1 MKFWLIA
8 PWLPAEEM
16 IELARMAEEL
26 GFEGM
31 MGADHGFIPEQ
42 MADAYLYTDDGRPP
56 IHGGLPYPE
65 VFTTLT
71 AMAMATERLK
81 LSCAVYV
88 LPLRNPI
95 EVAKA
100 SGTLARISGGRA
112 VLGVGAGWM
121 KEEFDVYGVDFKTR
135 GRRFDECIEVI
146 RKLHAGGYVE
156 HHGEFFDF
164 PPLAIGPAPDAP
176 VPVYIGGASKRALRR
191 AARVG
196 DGWIGAGNDIEEV
209 EPILDQLN
217 ALRREHGREDEPFEV
232 VCPVMQVTET
242 ERLQEL
248 EAKGLTSICFGF
260 ADNYQLPLEQK
271 RGILEW
277 FAGNVMVE
285 FDRA

>member
-16 IELARMAEEL
+16 IELARMAEEF

-31 MGADHGFIPEQ
+31 MGADHGFVPET
-42 MADAYLYTDDGRPP
+42 MAADYLYTDDGKPP

-65 VFTTLT
+65 VWTTLT
-71 AMAMATERLK
+71 AMAMATTRLK

-100 SGTLARISGGRA
+100 TGTLSRISNGRV
-112 VLGVGAGWM
+112 VLGAGAGWM

-135 GRRFDECIEVI
+135 GRRMDECIEVI
-146 RKLHAGGYVE
+146 HKLQRGGYVE
-156 HHGEFFDF
+156 HRGEFFDF

-176 VPVYIGGASKRALRR
+176 VPIYIGGASKRALRR
-191 AARVG
+191 AARLG
-196 DGWIGAGNDIEEV
+196 DGWIGAGNSIDEV
-209 EPILDQLN
+209 EGILDQLN
-217 ALRREHGREDEPFEV
+217 TLRREYGREQKPFEV

-242 ERLQEL
+242 ERLKQL

-260 ADNYQLPLEQK
+260 ADNYELPLEQK
-271 RGILEW
+271 RGFLQW
-277 FAGNVMVE
+277 FAENVMAN
-285 FDRA
+285 FDS